1 MIWQM
6 IFVLAKDLQASSQK
20 AAQHVSQAELF
31 KAIGIA
37 ALRVRAGML
46 EPGKVV
52 ALGGF
57 EFVVDEDE
65 FGEWVVIQMILPRRQ
80 IEEQGL
86 AKAKEM
92 GIEIESLSGSER
104 ILWMGE
110 FMDRLKELLK
120 KWQEIKCH
128 VGPGENLTFEKAAYR
143 KGAKD
148 WR

>member
-1 MIWQM
+1 M
-6 IFVLAKDLQASSQK
+6 IFVLAKDLQATSQK
-20 AAQHVSQAELF
+20 AAQHVSQQSELF
-31 KAIGIA
+31 KAMGSA
-37 ALRVRAGML
+37 ALRARAGML

-52 ALGGF
+52 AFGGF

-65 FGEWVVIQMILPRRQ
+65 FGEWVVIQIIVPRKE
-80 IEEQGL
+80 IEELGK
-86 AKAKEM
+86 AKAEDLGIDKEKM
-92 GIEIESLSGSER
+92 SVYDHSLWISD
-104 ILWMGE
+104 

-120 KWQEIKCH
+120 KWQDIKCH